1 MRIFCK
7 SLQWRDGQSKSFY
20 ITDSEAKEN
29 GFKSRETVILRGGNV
44 CEVQDKQAVFLVNKY
59 PNDLWYYDFADDSDK
74 IDELNKKKELT
85 HEDWVVIYEK
95 NRQRLNDTTL
105 ETGMDFNE
113 AVDVMEGFI
122 GVKLN
127 RKQKRPYLFNN
138 IDKYYRGIFTREQAI
153 KALED
158 LSPSGV
164 IK

>member
-1 MRIFCK
+1 
-7 SLQWRDGQSKSFY
+7 
-20 ITDSEAKEN
+20 
-29 GFKSRETVILRGGNV
+29 
-44 CEVQDKQAVFLVNKY
+44 
-59 PNDLWYYDFADDSDK
+59 
-74 IDELNKKKELT
+74 
-85 HEDWVVIYEK
+85 
-95 NRQRLNDTTL
+95 
-105 ETGMDFNE
+105 MDFNE